1 MTRSD
6 KDNSGKTHYL
16 HHCLQIL
23 DKVNPADPDPVLMLG
38 LADCGKED
46 DATPPGAPSQKWTV
60 ESNSDGTATLAYFD
74 PFLKPCWHLYWYSR
88 L

>member
-1 MTRSD
+1 MTHSD
-6 KDNSGKTHYL
+6 KDNNGKTHYL

-38 LADCGKED
+38 LADCVKED

-60 ESNSDGTATLAYFD
+60 ESNSDGTAYFD
-74 PFLKPCWHLYWYSR
+74 PFFEALLALVDYNLYWY
-88 L
+88 